1 MQTSIASGLRP
12 KILRPSLWKLVLNTL
27 AIASVLGA
35 VLPLQA
41 QDRGAQKQALSSANP
56 DDPRVAQSAL
66 ERANQFLRT
75 GETPKAISLI
85 DSTLQQFPRDPQ
97 LRFLRAVLHSD
108 AGESAK
114 AIALLESLTQDFPE
128 LPEPY
133 NNLAVLHSRAGQLD
147 QARRALEDAV
157 RALPGYAL
165 AQQNL
170 GDIYLQ
176 LAARS
181 YELASRSGPSNPTA
195 LAKRLELVRD
205 LIKKVE

>member
-1 MQTSIASGLRP
+1 L
-12 KILRPSLWKLVLNTL
+12 
-27 AIASVLGA
+27 
-35 VLPLQA
+35 
-41 QDRGAQKQALSSANP
+41 
-56 DDPRVAQSAL
+56 
-66 ERANQFLRT
+66 
-75 GETPKAISLI
+75 KAIGLI
-85 DSTLQQFPRDPQ
+85 DSTLLQFPRDPQ
-97 LRFLRAVLHSD
+97 LRFLRAVLHTD

-114 AIALLESLTQDFPE
+114 AIALLEGLTQDFPE

-181 YELASRSGPSNPTA
+181 YELATRSGPGNPAA
-195 LAKRLELVRD
+195 LAKRLELVREI
-205 LIKKVE
+205 IKKVE